1 MTARRVSDE
10 TLRRTLAAKA
20 QHKTVSATGRA
31 LGINRG
37 TVRDHEAEAARRG
50 LLGFKPVLPGFEIK
64 QTSTQKDAGGN
75 VEKEWIQQRPA
86 RGEKFALPPGHIVKG
101 ISARAD
107 ADGNVFDQWIK
118 TKLDNAI
125 PDLVAALTAVFKEY
139 KGKARPA
146 AKPRANNAALLSV
159 YPVADLHLGMQ
170 SWQRETGEAYDLS
183 IAIRRA
189 KASLAQLVAQ
199 SPASRT
205 ALILNLGD
213 WQHNDDQRNATPR
226 SHHQLDV
233 DSRYPKILAA
243 GVKLMIELIE
253 LAKRRHA
260 RVIVRN
266 LPGNHDPHASV
277 ALTLALKMFY
287 ASDKRVTVDDD
298 PGEFFFHRFG
308 ATLIGAHHGHKA
320 KPDRL
325 AMAMAVNRRKDW
337 GATHYHQFFFG
348 HIHHETAKEVGD
360 VRVESFQT
368 LAGKDAHAAG
378 GAYVS
383 GKSLVSVTIHR
394 RDGEI
399 GRHRVNIVPPR
410 IEGMTNGKIR
420 SRRRVLVRAEK
431 GMRLRQRRAA
441 PAKIA
446 GIAAAGRARRRRRT

>member
-1 MTARRVSDE
+1 MTRLSDD

-20 QHKTVSATGRA
+20 EHKTVSATARA
-31 LGINRG
+31 LGYQRS
-37 TVRDHEAEAARRG
+37 TVRDHEHEAARRG

-64 QTSTQKDAGGN
+64 QTSTQKDDAGN

-125 PDLVAALTAVFKEY
+125 PDLVAALTAVFKAY

-146 AKPRANNAALLSV
+146 ARPVANLASLLSV
-159 YPVADLHLGMQ
+159 YPIADLHLGMQ
-170 SWQRETGEAYDLS
+170 AWRRETGEAYDLS

-189 KASLAQLVAQ
+189 KSMIAQLVAQ
-199 SPASRT
+199 APASRT

-243 GVKLMIELIE
+243 GVELMIELIE

-260 RVIVRN
+260 HVIVRN

-277 ALTLALKMFY
+277 ALTLALKFFY
-287 ASDKRVTVDDD
+287 ARDKRVTIDDD

-325 AMAMAVNRRKDW
+325 AMAMAVNRREDW

-368 LAGKDAHAAG
+368 IAGKDAHAAG

-399 GRHRVNIVPPR
+399 GRHRVNIAPPR
-410 IEGMTNGKIR
+410 IEGKSSGKIR
-420 SRRRVLVRAEK
+420 SRRRLPVR
-431 GMRLRQRRAA
+431 
-441 PAKIA
+441 PAKGVRLQAKGRKPGRA
-446 GIAAAGRARRRRRT
+446 GKADAGRARRRRRA